1 MRKERKMKRNLLIPG
16 ILLVVFSLLAG
27 IGIAL
32 TALPEP
38 AAAQTDQRSIRTIQV
53 SGQGEV
59 SVEPDQAVV
68 RVGVQ
73 TEAET
78 AGAALQENNERMTAV
93 ISATLEAGIE
103 ETDIQTQNFNLQP
116 IYQSPEPD
124 QSPELTGYRAS
135 NIVRVTV
142 RDLAQLGTLL
152 DAAVTAGSNT
162 VEGIQFQVSNQ
173 ARVEAAA
180 REAAIQDAQQKAQQM
195 TELLGAELG
204 PVQTILET
212 GGASPLPV
220 DVIREE
226 SLEAGVPVQPGTQF
240 IQVSVQI
247 TWEIQ

>member
-1 MRKERKMKRNLLIPG
+1 
-16 ILLVVFSLLAG
+16 
-27 IGIAL
+27 
-32 TALPEP
+32 
-38 AAAQTDQRSIRTIQV
+38 
-53 SGQGEV
+53 
-59 SVEPDQAVV
+59 
-68 RVGVQ
+68 
-73 TEAET
+73 
-78 AGAALQENNERMTAV
+78 LQ
-93 ISATLEAGIE
+93 
-103 ETDIQTQNFNLQP
+103 Q